1 MIDNT
6 KQLSKKMLNTS
17 LGKWQSFQLCTNLM
31 LMDFFTET
39 RNYKN
44 PLIES
49 DFISSFITSV
59 YAILS
64 MDFGF
69 SS

>member
-39 RNYKN
+39 QNYKN
-44 PLIES
+44 PLMNL
-49 DFISSFITSV
+49 
-59 YAILS
+59 ILYQVS
-64 MDFGF
+64 LPVFMLF
-69 SS
+69 